1 MPKKELGAKK
11 AKIDAETVR
20 HVAKIARLDLTD
32 SEIRKFSHDLND
44 ILAAFAI
51 LDKIKT
57 NNKPSFQPLEIK
69 DVLREDAEEKC
80 LTQEEALAN
89 TKHKENGFFKGPR
102 VV

>member
-1 MPKKELGAKK
+1 MPKKELGTKK

-32 SEIRKFSHDLND
+32 SEVNRLSKDLND

-69 DVLREDAEEKC
+69 DVLREDIEGKC

>member
-1 MPKKELGAKK
+1 MPKKDLKK
-11 AKIDAETVR
+11 SKTRIDAETVK
-20 HVAKIARLDLTD
+20 HVAKIARLELTD
-32 SEIRKFSHDLND
+32 SEIKKFSHDLND
-44 ILAAFAI
+44 ILAAFSV
-51 LDKIKT
+51 LDKAKT
-57 NNKPSFQPLEIK
+57 IDKPSFQPLEIK